1 MIRQVKIRYKLDE
14 HDFSVRVGQAKRFLK
29 AGDTVEVIVIFR
41 GREIQ
46 RIPEAKQLLYRI
58 VEALRPVSVPFVIES
73 HPALHG
79 RNMKM
84 TLIPLEKE
92 LERGL

>member
-1 MIRQVKIRYKLDE
+1 MIRQVKMRYKIDD
-14 HDFSVRVGQAKRFLK
+14 HDFGVRLDQARRFLR
-29 AGDTVEVIVIFR
+29 AGDTVEDIVIFR

-58 VEALRPVSVPFVIES
+58 VEGLRPVSVPFVIES

-84 TLIPLEKE
+84 TLIPYTEGDL
-92 LERGL
+92 